1 MMTYREF
8 KAMILE
14 DEDEP
19 MTVDGEHFDTV
30 REMEWYIKDL
40 YRLYK
45 EGN

>member
-1 MMTYREF
+1 MMTYKEF

-19 MTVDGEHFDTV
+19 MTVDGESFETV
-30 REMEWYIKDL
+30 REMERHISDL